1 MFVTLKCSMCGNMDC
16 MYARKYIPEDSLEGC
31 TRQVSE
37 ELAEKFIHDTQEV
50 LPFLR
55 TRHRT
60 ESTDKSFAAI
70 EKNFESIYSS
80 PLGRLID
87 SKGKVDVRKEQ
98 RNQTRQG

>member
-1 MFVTLKCSMCGNMDC
+1 MFVTLRCSICGNMDC
-16 MYARKYIPEDSLEGC
+16 PYARKYIPEDSLEGC

-55 TRHRT
+55 TRRRT

-80 PLGRLID
+80 ALGRLID
-87 SKGKVDVRKEQ
+87 SKGKVDIRKEQ
-98 RNQTRQG
+98 QSQTRRG